1 MALPGIP
8 LYGKE
13 WLCLQWQQLVGVPKM
28 FHLRLR
34 SQMRDPL
41 NLIGIIPA

>member
-1 MALPGIP
+1 VSEKIR
-8 LYGKE
+8 
-13 WLCLQWQQLVGVPKM
+13 W
-28 FHLRLR
+28 RLR